1 MAGHYLNFGCGCFR
15 ASRRVY
21 ESLPPPWFDFDYD
34 TAKTQRTGCECR
46 YFAKRLESF
55 TLDARPV
62 SSLQVGVI
70 GRRTELVLIPSGQG
84 RMRIVSPHEL
94 TVGDV

>member
-1 MAGHYLNFGCGCFR
+1 MAGHYLNVGCGCFR

-21 ESLPPPWFDFDYD
+21 ESLPPLWFDFDCD

-46 YFAKRLESF
+46 YFAKRVESLA
-55 TLDARPV
+55 LDCRPV
-62 SSLQVGVI
+62 VPLQVGVI

-94 TVGDV
+94 PLGEM